1 MEPGFHSLKVIH
13 GQELHTAVG
22 IGDGFAMYIV
32 ENPSLV
38 SLGGLQNLSSIEGLN
53 VIDTSVDDATVGEA
67 PASAARVAV
76 ADDAE
81 GLSTEKGAGRVYIV
95 QNEKLCYAHKLDCT
109 YLYST
114 YLPTLSS
121 MYPSKEYFLWHLPL
135 LRVSFMPVKP
145 GCEP

>member
-1 MEPGFHSLKVIH
+1 
-13 GQELHTAVG
+13 
-22 IGDGFAMYIV
+22 MYIV

-67 PASAARVAV
+67 PASATRVTV
-76 ADDAE
+76 EDDAE

-121 MYPSKEYFLWHLPL
+121 MCIYKLDCTYLVQYLPAYAVFNVSIERIFSVVFAPPL